1 MRIDEKDMALLK
13 AASDGLPVCA
23 EPYKAVGKK
32 IDMGEA
38 EVMERLHRMLDAGV
52 VRRLGASLAH
62 RKAGFTA
69 NAMIAWLVPEER
81 LDEAAETLARHR
93 EVTHCYSRKTAP
105 GWPYNL
111 YTMVHGRYREEC
123 NRLIE
128 EISEEVNINDYVV
141 LYSTRELKKTWLGSA
156 IFK

>member
-32 IDMGEA
+32 VGMSSGEA
-38 EVMERLHRMLDAGV
+38 IARLRRMQEAGV
-52 VRRLGASLAH
+52 IRRITGSVAH

-69 NAMIAWLVPEER
+69 NAMVVWAVPEEKV
-81 LDEAAETLARHR
+81 DETGNAFAIMK
-93 EVTHCYSRKTAP
+93 EVTHCYARKTAP

-111 YTMVHGRYREEC
+111 YTMIHGKSKVEC
-123 NRLIE
+123 DSVIAEMSRTAGLNNF
-128 EISEEVNINDYVV
+128 SV
-141 LYSTRELKKTWLGSA
+141 LYSTRELKKTSPGSA
-156 IFK
+156 IFR